1 MGHEIGTN
9 RLPGGDAA
17 GLKGLESALRLRPQH
32 GLAAGPGDGDL
43 AAATDIRRGGG
54 DFGEKKGEAATREG
68 KGRGFCFP
76 ICNG

>member
-43 AAATDIRRGGG
+43 AAATDIRGCCVHSIWEGG
-54 DFGEKKGEAATREG
+54 REFWG
-68 KGRGFCFP
+68 AERRR
-76 ICNG
+76 